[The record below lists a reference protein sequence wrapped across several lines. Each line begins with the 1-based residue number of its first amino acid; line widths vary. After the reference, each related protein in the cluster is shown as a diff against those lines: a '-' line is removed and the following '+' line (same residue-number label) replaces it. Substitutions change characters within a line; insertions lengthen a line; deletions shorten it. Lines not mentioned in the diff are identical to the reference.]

1 MALVPG
7 RMTLNDVRTEIDGLT
22 TEVSSVAADLVSLLR
37 LERELAMAEIQ
48 EQKRLAVRAAGFGV
62 AGLELSVLTSVFA
75 GLTLV
80 FALATFLPDWAAGLI
95 VTLLFGGLAFMAA
108 MAAKNSI
115 GGVTIVPRRF
125 FKSVG
130 EDFRWARGL
139 MTSSAK

>member
-1 MALVPG
+1 
-7 RMTLNDVRTEIDGLT
+7 MTLNDVRDEIDGLT
-22 TEVSSVAADLVSLLR
+22 AEVSSVAADLVSLLR

-48 EQKRLAVRAAGFGV
+48 EQKRLAVRAAGLGV

-95 VTLLFGGLAFMAA
+95 VTLLFGGLAFTAA